1 MRSRLRVR
9 HASTRAGCWL
19 SLRRFGAHRHVV
31 GRALFAVGHAEP
43 GTAQG
48 GREAGVGG
56 QEAQLQRIADDLKD
70 RELRKQQ
77 QAAIE
82 QREWHRPPI
91 ADKPPFPK
99 MVVDRD
105 ECNLGIF
112 DAEQTVR
119 NTFKI
124 TNIGPARLIMVWHP
138 TSCTHS
144 AGPAFPRYQEIEP
157 GKSLDIEITST
168 PLEAIPNFKKVLSFW
183 TNDPTRPDLDLSISG
198 SVVDAKR

>member
-1 MRSRLRVR
+1 MHPPARVI
-9 HASTRAGCWL
+9 GLLC
-19 SLRRFGAHRHVV
+19 GALALTGMFWV
-31 GRALFAVGHAEP
+31 GRNSPLATP
-43 GTAQG
+43 S
-48 GREAGVGG
+48 
-56 QEAQLQRIADDLKD
+56 QERLKADENQAWKAKTVMVQVIADDLKD

-99 MVVDRD
+99 LVVDRD
-105 ECNLGIF
+105 DCDLGIF

-124 TNIGPARLIMVWHP
+124 TNIGPARLIIVWHP

-144 AGPAFPRYQEIEP
+144 AGPAFPHYQEIEP

-168 PLEAIPNFKKVLSFW
+168 PLEAAPSFKKILSFW

-198 SVVDAKR
+198 TVVDAKR

>member
-1 MRSRLRVR
+1 MPPL
-9 HASTRAGCWL
+9 ARAVGFLCGVLALTAMLW
-19 SLRRFGAHRHVV
+19 V
-31 GRALFAVGHAEP
+31 GRYSPLATLN
-43 GTAQG
+43 
-48 GREAGVGG
+48 
-56 QEAQLQRIADDLKD
+56 QERLKADEKQAWAAKKAQLQRIADDLKD

>member
-1 MRSRLRVR
+1 MPPLARAVGFLCGVLALTAMLWVGRYSPLATRSRERLK
-9 HASTRAGCWL
+9 ADENQAGK
-19 SLRRFGAHRHVV
+19 AK
-31 GRALFAVGHAEP
+31 
-43 GTAQG
+43 TAMVQ
-48 GREAGVGG
+48 V
-56 QEAQLQRIADDLKD
+56 IANDLKD

-82 QREWHRPPI
+82 HREWHRPPI

-105 ECNLGIF
+105 ECDLGIF

-124 TNIGPARLIMVWHP
+124 TNIGQARLIIVWHP
-138 TSCTHS
+138 VGCCRAFPT
-144 AGPAFPRYQEIEP
+144 FPRYQEIEQ
-157 GKSLDIEITST
+157 GKSLDIEITGT
-168 PLEAIPNFKKVLSFW
+168 PLEATPCFKKVLSFW

-198 SVVDAKR
+198 TVVDAKR